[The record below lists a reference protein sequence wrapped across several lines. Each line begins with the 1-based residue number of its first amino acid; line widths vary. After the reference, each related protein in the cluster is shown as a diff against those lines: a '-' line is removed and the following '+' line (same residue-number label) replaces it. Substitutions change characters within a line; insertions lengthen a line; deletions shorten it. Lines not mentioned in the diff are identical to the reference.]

1 MKNEYTL
8 TVTIHAKAETIY
20 KAWLS
25 TEGHSAITGSPAK
38 VDGTVN
44 GDFTSW
50 DGYIWG
56 MFLELEENKR
66 IVQAW
71 RTAEFPS
78 EAEDSI
84 VEILLEEESK
94 SATIIV
100 RDTGI
105 GIPGKDLDR
114 IFERF
119 YRVDKAR
126 SRSVGGTGLGL
137 AIAKHIVEAHNSQI
151 YVKSELYRGSEFSF
165 KLRK

>member
-84 VEILLEEESK
+84 VEIFLNEEHGK
-94 SATIIV
+94 TGL
-100 RDTGI
+100 DT
-105 GIPGKDLDR
+105 PQ
-114 IFERF
+114 
-119 YRVDKAR
+119 KAR
-126 SRSVGGTGLGL
+126 GYSTTLTL
-137 AIAKHIVEAHNSQI
+137 KHSNIPEGQADG
-151 YVKSELYRGSEFSF
+151 YKSGWEDFYF
-165 KLRK
+165 KPMREYFGEGKQVHK